1 MYLVELSAA
10 ISGYKRTVYEKL
22 MRQNRQ
28 QGDLKI
34 MRKVTIIADSTNDLS
49 AELRERY
56 QIKTFSLHIHL
67 GEQSYLD
74 GVDITPDDIYKWSDA
89 NQATPKTS
97 TPSPGEA
104 KEILKKYLEED
115 NEIICFCISAQ
126 MSGCMNVMRLAA
138 EDMEVEDRVHVVD
151 SMNLSTGIGLQIIE
165 AAIMAQQGLGAAQ
178 IIEKIKEMQPLVRA
192 SFVVDTLTY
201 LHRGGR
207 CSSVAALAGSV
218 LKLHPC
224 IVVENGAMHPTKK
237 YRGKME
243 RVISEY
249 VKDMT
254 PALVKAKTD
263 RVFITHSGCEQ
274 SVIDGVKAQLEEL
287 KHFDEILITR
297 AGSVITSH
305 CGPGTLG
312 VLFVAGEE

>member
-1 MYLVELSAA
+1 M
-10 ISGYKRTVYEKL
+10 K
-22 MRQNRQ
+22 
-28 QGDLKI
+28 
-34 MRKVTIIADSTNDLS
+34 KVTIITDSTSDLS
-49 AELRERY
+49 KELLERY
-56 QIKTFSLHIHL
+56 QIGRFSLHIHL

-74 GVDITPDDIYKWSDA
+74 GVDITPDDIYRWSDE

-104 KEILKKYLEED
+104 REVLEKYLEED
-115 NEIICFCISAQ
+115 NEIVCFCISAQ

-138 EDMEVEDRVHVVD
+138 EELEAEDRVFVVD
-151 SMNLSTGIGLQIIE
+151 SMNLSTGVGHQVIE

-178 IIEKIKEMQPLVRA
+178 IVENIKKMQPKVRA

-224 IVVENGAMHPTKK
+224 IVVEDGAMHPTKK
-237 YRGKME
+237 YRGKMD
-243 RVISEY
+243 RVILDY
-249 VKDMT
+249 VKDMV
-254 PALVKAKTD
+254 PVLSKAKKD

-274 SVIDGVKAQLEEL
+274 SVIDAVKAQLESL
-287 KHFDEILITR
+287 NRFDEILITR
-297 AGSVITSH
+297 AGGVITSH

-312 VLFVAGEE
+312 VLYIAGEE